1 LSDIRIY
8 LYANCSSCR
17 KADATLAASGQTYD
31 RRDIFKQ
38 PLTAEEI
45 RSLLAEIGKRPVDVL
60 SRRSVPYRELELANR
75 SVADDELVQLMSLHP
90 ALLRRPIV
98 IAGDQSLIGYSQHAL
113 DDLIARTG
121 EN

>member
-1 LSDIRIY
+1 
-8 LYANCSSCR
+8 
-17 KADATLAASGQTYD
+17 
-31 RRDIFKQ
+31 
-38 PLTAEEI
+38 
-45 RSLLAEIGKRPVDVL
+45 
-60 SRRSVPYRELELANR
+60 
-75 SVADDELVQLMSLHP
+75 MSLHP

>member
-1 LSDIRIY
+1 
-8 LYANCSSCR
+8 
-17 KADATLAASGQTYD
+17 
-31 RRDIFKQ
+31 
-38 PLTAEEI
+38 
-45 RSLLAEIGKRPVDVL
+45 
-60 SRRSVPYRELELANR
+60 VPYRELELANR